1 MRLPLLSLVLFFA
14 LGLSAQRGKQGNLTV
29 NAANTIVNEYTSL
42 TANANQGSFNLQ
54 VTASSLNAN
63 SRFPNVLQPG
73 DLIVIVQMQGA
84 TITSGDN
91 ALFGEVVQYN
101 NAGNYEWAE
110 VKSIPSSTSIELTCG
125 LANNYTAA
133 GKVQIIRV
141 PRYNNL
147 ILSAPAT
154 VTAPAWNGTIG
165 GVVVIETNGT
175 MTLNGNN
182 NIDVTGK
189 GFRGGIDITTSISG
203 YGVQEFTTSNADFA
217 AQKGEG
223 IAGFLTEYDTF
234 GGRYGR
240 AAAANGGGGGNSHN
254 CGGGGGAN
262 GGDPAIYNGLG
273 NPDLSIANWAQA
285 WNLEFAGFANNTSSG
300 GGRGGYSFSGSN
312 QNALLVGPVNSAWG
326 GDFRRDYGGRGGRP
340 LAYNS
345 SRVFMGGGGGAGEEN
360 ANQGG
365 EGGEGG
371 GIVLVRAFGNITGT
385 GAIKANGG
393 NGDNTTGTVFSGGKD
408 GAGGGGGG
416 GAVILRCSNTIG
428 AINIEARGGNGG
440 NQDVPAFDNEA
451 EGPGGGGGGG
461 YVAITNAG
469 ANINV
474 AGGNNGTT
482 DSAAMTEFPS
492 NGATRG
498 GSGTNT
504 VATALENLT
513 ASPDTLCTAGDAILI
528 ADLIAGAT
536 YSWSASVF
544 GAEEGTGNS
553 LTYPATAGQTLYVS
567 ACPLAQTISTEIV
580 FVSPPT
586 ANAGLDATICEGA
599 SFQLSASSDGSY
611 VWDASAALDDLNTL
625 NPTVTPIVTE
635 AFVLQASNPQGCLSS
650 DTVTIV
656 VLPKLNLSISNDT
669 SICVGDTIQ
678 IEAIS
683 NGNVEWTGTSYLSSS
698 SDPTPL
704 ISTQLDAAYYVLST
718 ALGFCE
724 TRDTIVVLAEAKP
737 SVNAGVD
744 QLICEG
750 ETVQLAGASDAPFTW
765 DNLVLLDN
773 PAVLNPNATPNSN
786 VSFVLLGL
794 NAAGCS
800 SIDTVSI
807 TVYPQ
812 LALAVSSATTIC
824 AGDTIQISAQTT
836 GNIAWTSVG
845 YISDPSSL
853 TPMVA
858 PTSDALFI
866 AEVQEAGFCNS
877 KDTVSISVSALPAV
891 DAGSAT
897 ALCAGSSIQLNA
909 NAEGTYNWIAD
920 ASLSATDVLTPTVSP
935 LVDTWYYLESVNIDG
950 CEQIDS
956 VFVGVDASLQLIVSN
971 DTSVCQGTNIQLNA
985 SGATDYLWNQVDLLN
1000 NSTVA
1005 NPTANITETTEFIVT
1020 ASNSGN
1026 CETRDTVQITV
1037 FTPPIIAISTGG
1049 TFCETEGLEIFVNG
1063 VESVV
1068 WSPATGLTDPN
1079 ALNTTANPT
1088 VTTTYTAQYTDEN
1101 GCIGIAGT
1109 STVVPG
1115 NLPVTGFSFNQI
1127 SNYEVIFESDVEENQ
1142 TTTWLMN
1149 GTELFGDSVLYN
1161 FPFDNNYTI
1170 TQIVSNGC
1178 GSDTLVLVIEV
1189 VKQVGIED
1197 IADNQLQV
1205 FPNPA
1210 VDHVLIRLDELN
1222 LSVAV
1227 LQVFSADGKLIYHE
1241 QLAGNSA
1248 NVSVIDWSSGM
1259 YEIVVTGENQR
1270 WKRKLIR

>member
-42 TANANQGSFNLQ
+42 TANALQGSFSLQ

-91 ALFGEVVQYN
+91 ALFGEIVQYN

-203 YGVQEFTTSNADFA
+203 YGVQEFTTANADFA

-273 NPDLSIANWAQA
+273 NPDLTTANWAQA

-340 LAYNS
+340 LTYNAN
-345 SRVFMGGGGGAGEEN
+345 RVFMGGGGGAGEEN

-371 GIVLVRAFGNITGT
+371 GIVLVRAFGSITGT

-461 YVAITNAG
+461 YVAVSNAG
-469 ANINV
+469 ATINV

-504 VATALENLT
+504 LAAALENLT

-536 YSWSASVF
+536 YSWSTSVF
-544 GAEEGTGNS
+544 GAEEGTGNT
-553 LTYPATAGQTLYVS
+553 LTYPATAGQTLYLS

-580 FVSPPT
+580 FVAPPT
-586 ANAGLDATICEGA
+586 ADAGLDATICEGA
-599 SFQLSASSDGSY
+599 SIQLSASSNGSY
-611 VWDASAALDDLNTL
+611 VWNATVALNDLNAL
-625 NPTVTPIVTE
+625 NPTATPIATE
-635 AFVLQASNPQGCLSS
+635 AFVLQASNPQGCLST

-656 VLPKLNLSISNDT
+656 VQPKLNLTISNDT

-683 NGNVEWTGTSYLSSS
+683 NGNVEWTSTSYLSSS
-698 SDPTPL
+698 SDAAPFV
-704 ISTQLDAAYYVLST
+704 STQLDAAYYVLST
-718 ALGFCE
+718 ALGFCD

-786 VSFVLLGL
+786 VNFVLIGL

-812 LALAVSSATTIC
+812 LSLSVSDAATIC
-824 AGDTIQISAQTT
+824 VGDTIQISAQTT
-836 GNIAWTSVG
+836 GNIVWTSAG

-853 TPMVA
+853 TPMVS

-866 AEVQEAGFCNS
+866 AEVQESGFCNS
-877 KDTVSISVSALPAV
+877 KDTVSITVSALPTL

-897 ALCAGSSIQLNA
+897 ALCAGNSIQLSA
-909 NAEGTYNWIAD
+909 TAEGIYNWISD
-920 ASLSATDVLTPTVSP
+920 VSLSATDILTPTVSP
-935 LVDTWYYLESVNIDG
+935 IVDTWYYLETVNIDG

-956 VFVGVDASLQLIVSN
+956 VFVGVDASLQLVVSN
-971 DTSVCQGTNIQLNA
+971 DTSVCEGASIQLNA

-1000 NSTVA
+1000 NVTVS

-1026 CETRDTVQITV
+1026 CETRDTVQVTV
-1037 FTPPIIAISTGG
+1037 FTAPIIAISTGG
-1049 TFCETEGLEIFVNG
+1049 TFCESDGLEIFVNG
-1063 VESVV
+1063 VESVI
-1068 WSPATGLTDPN
+1068 WSPSTGLVDPN
-1079 ALNTTANPT
+1079 ALNTLANPT
-1088 VTTTYTAQYTDEN
+1088 ITTTYTAEYTDVN
-1101 GCIGIAGT
+1101 GCVGIAGT

-1127 SNYEVIFESDVEENQ
+1127 SNYTVIFESDVVENQ
-1142 TTTWLMN
+1142 TTTWQMN
-1149 GTELFGDSVLYN
+1149 GTELFGDSVSYN
-1161 FPFDNNYTI
+1161 FPFDNDYTI
-1170 TQIVSNGC
+1170 TQIVSNSC
-1178 GSDTLVLVIEV
+1178 GSDTLVLEIEV

-1197 IADNQLQV
+1197 VEDALLQV

-1210 VDHVLIRLDELN
+1210 VDHVLIRLDALYQ
-1222 LSVAV
+1222 SDAI
-1227 LQVFSADGKLIYHE
+1227 LQIYSAEGKLVYQE

-1248 NVSVIDWSSGM
+1248 DISVIDWSSGM
-1259 YEIVVTGENQR
+1259 YEIVVTNETQR

>member
-42 TANANQGSFNLQ
+42 TANALQGSFSLQ

-73 DLIVIVQMQGA
+73 DLIAIVQMQGA

-91 ALFGEVVQYN
+91 ALFGEIVQYN
-101 NAGNYEWAE
+101 NAGNYEWVE

-203 YGVQEFTTSNADFA
+203 YGVQEFTTANADFA

-223 IAGFLTEYDTF
+223 IAGFLTEYDTV

-273 NPDLSIANWAQA
+273 NPDLTTANWAQA

-340 LAYNS
+340 LTYNAN
-345 SRVFMGGGGGAGEEN
+345 RVFMGGGGGAGEEN

-461 YVAITNAG
+461 YVAVSNAG
-469 ANINV
+469 ATINV

-482 DSAAMTEFPS
+482 DSAAMNEFPS

-504 VATALENLT
+504 LAAALENLT

-536 YSWSASVF
+536 YSWSTSVF
-544 GAEEGTGNS
+544 GA
-553 LTYPATAGQTLYVS
+553 
-567 ACPLAQTISTEIV
+567 
-580 FVSPPT
+580 
-586 ANAGLDATICEGA
+586 
-599 SFQLSASSDGSY
+599 
-611 VWDASAALDDLNTL
+611 
-625 NPTVTPIVTE
+625 
-635 AFVLQASNPQGCLSS
+635 
-650 DTVTIV
+650 
-656 VLPKLNLSISNDT
+656 
-669 SICVGDTIQ
+669 
-678 IEAIS
+678 
-683 NGNVEWTGTSYLSSS
+683 
-698 SDPTPL
+698 
-704 ISTQLDAAYYVLST
+704 
-718 ALGFCE
+718 
-724 TRDTIVVLAEAKP
+724 
-737 SVNAGVD
+737 
-744 QLICEG
+744 
-750 ETVQLAGASDAPFTW
+750 
-765 DNLVLLDN
+765 
-773 PAVLNPNATPNSN
+773 
-786 VSFVLLGL
+786 
-794 NAAGCS
+794 
-800 SIDTVSI
+800 
-807 TVYPQ
+807 
-812 LALAVSSATTIC
+812 
-824 AGDTIQISAQTT
+824 
-836 GNIAWTSVG
+836 
-845 YISDPSSL
+845 
-853 TPMVA
+853 
-858 PTSDALFI
+858 
-866 AEVQEAGFCNS
+866 
-877 KDTVSISVSALPAV
+877 
-891 DAGSAT
+891 
-897 ALCAGSSIQLNA
+897 
-909 NAEGTYNWIAD
+909 
-920 ASLSATDVLTPTVSP
+920 
-935 LVDTWYYLESVNIDG
+935 
-950 CEQIDS
+950 
-956 VFVGVDASLQLIVSN
+956 
-971 DTSVCQGTNIQLNA
+971 
-985 SGATDYLWNQVDLLN
+985 
-1000 NSTVA
+1000 
-1005 NPTANITETTEFIVT
+1005 
-1020 ASNSGN
+1020 
-1026 CETRDTVQITV
+1026 
-1037 FTPPIIAISTGG
+1037 
-1049 TFCETEGLEIFVNG
+1049 
-1063 VESVV
+1063 
-1068 WSPATGLTDPN
+1068 
-1079 ALNTTANPT
+1079 
-1088 VTTTYTAQYTDEN
+1088 
-1101 GCIGIAGT
+1101 
-1109 STVVPG
+1109 
-1115 NLPVTGFSFNQI
+1115 
-1127 SNYEVIFESDVEENQ
+1127 
-1142 TTTWLMN
+1142 
-1149 GTELFGDSVLYN
+1149 
-1161 FPFDNNYTI
+1161 
-1170 TQIVSNGC
+1170 
-1178 GSDTLVLVIEV
+1178 
-1189 VKQVGIED
+1189 
-1197 IADNQLQV
+1197 
-1205 FPNPA
+1205 
-1210 VDHVLIRLDELN
+1210 
-1222 LSVAV
+1222 
-1227 LQVFSADGKLIYHE
+1227 
-1241 QLAGNSA
+1241 
-1248 NVSVIDWSSGM
+1248 
-1259 YEIVVTGENQR
+1259 
-1270 WKRKLIR
+1270 